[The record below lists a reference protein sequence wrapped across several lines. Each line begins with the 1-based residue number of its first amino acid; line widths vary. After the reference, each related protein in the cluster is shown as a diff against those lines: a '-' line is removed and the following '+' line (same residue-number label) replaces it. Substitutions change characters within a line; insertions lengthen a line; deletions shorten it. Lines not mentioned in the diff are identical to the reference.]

1 MAGLSG
7 LGVEADQQLVGECD
21 ADYLWGLACKS
32 LSEGDEVGFV
42 AGGDAGDDEEDLAD
56 GGSSSADS
64 SPALMFAAVLS
75 QGREAC
81 ELGDGFV
88 GEGADLGHFSHD
100 AGYGAVGDALDGAE
114 GEVEFAPERVSG
126 EKLGDGCGEG
136 LHLAFEQCKDLGE
149 GGLDG
154 GVGDEPLLVLL
165 RGAEVGELAQAGD
178 QRAQMLL
185 AGWGEGC
192 WVESR

>member
-1 MAGLSG
+1 MEKAENGVACFPLSHNLGLRLRWKRVEGAVSGAQEALAGLSG

-88 GEGADLGHFSHD
+88 GEGADLRHFSHD
-100 AGYGAVGDALDGAE
+100 AGYGAVGDAC
-114 GEVEFAPERVSG
+114 P
-126 EKLGDGCGEG
+126 
-136 LHLAFEQCKDLGE
+136 
-149 GGLDG
+149 
-154 GVGDEPLLVLL
+154 
-165 RGAEVGELAQAGD
+165 
-178 QRAQMLL
+178 
-185 AGWGEGC
+185 
-192 WVESR
+192 